1 MREELTLSELLLG
14 VKDAVAE
21 AFPGRV
27 WVKAEIHSKS
37 VAASGHCYLE
47 LVEKASGRGSMF
59 KAKASAAIWANRWE
73 MLRPYFREMTGQ
85 ELQVGM
91 AVLVCV
97 RVQYS
102 ELYGLTLTIDDI
114 DPAYTLGEVEL
125 RRKQTIE
132 RLTKEGMIDLNKE
145 LPMPKLLKRLAVIS
159 AEGAAGFGDFMKSL
173 QESGFAV
180 EATLYPAPMQGNTA
194 AEGIIAALE
203 QIYAD
208 MDSEGL
214 ASAGECAQYDAVL
227 ILRGGGSVADLACFD
242 DYELALNIAQFPKP
256 VLVAVG
262 HERDTHVCDLVA
274 AVSVKTP
281 TALAAYVLSG
291 FEEAWGLMDD
301 AYDALKS
308 ALRERFMNERMRTD
322 RVAQRAAGVSVLR
335 CRTGLASL
343 GAVAEKL
350 SLVLRNRF
358 RTGMVELD
366 QMKRR
371 LLPAARYR
379 LQSEEANL
387 EMMKL
392 RVEKGDPRVLLRSGY
407 VIAMDGERRVLNS
420 VAGLCKGASL
430 QLMFADGQA
439 DCEIKDVWIEE
450 K

>member
-1 MREELTLSELLLG
+1 MREELTLSELLSEIKG
-14 VKDAVAE
+14 AVAD

-27 WVKAEIHSKS
+27 WVKAEIHAKS
-37 VAASGHCYLE
+37 VAASGHCYLD
-47 LVEKASGRGSMF
+47 LVEKASGRGTMF

-91 AVLVCV
+91 AVLVCI
-97 RVQYS
+97 RVQFS

-132 RLTKEGMIDLNKE
+132 RLTKEGMIDLNKG
-145 LPMPKLLKRLAVIS
+145 LPMPGLLKRLAVIS
-159 AEGAAGFGDFMKSL
+159 AEGAAGYGDFVKSL

-180 EATLYPAPMQGNTA
+180 DATLYPAPMQGDIA

-203 QIYAD
+203 LIYSD
-208 MDSEGL
+208 MEQND
-214 ASAGECAQYDAVL
+214 ATQYDAVL

-242 DYELALNIAQFPKP
+242 DYELAVNIAQFPIP

-281 TALAAYVLSG
+281 TALAAYILAG
-291 FEEAWGLMDD
+291 FEEVSDEVENY
-301 AYDALKS
+301 YDTLQN
-308 ALRERFMNERMRTD
+308 ALRERFMNEWLCVD
-322 RVAQRAAGVSVLR
+322 RIAQRAASVSVLR
-335 CRTGLASL
+335 CRTGMAALNAT
-343 GAVAEKL
+343 AEKL
-350 SLVLRNRF
+350 SVVLRNRF
-358 RTGMVELD
+358 RGGVTELD
-366 QMKRR
+366 QLKRR
-371 LLPAARYR
+371 LLPAVRYR
-379 LQSEEANL
+379 FRNEESRL
-387 EMMKL
+387 EMLKL
-392 RVEKGDPRVLLRSGY
+392 RAEKGDPRVLLRSGY

-420 VAGLCKGASL
+420 VAGLRKGTAL

-439 DCEIKDVWIEE
+439 DCEVKDVQMHVEQ
-450 K
+450 